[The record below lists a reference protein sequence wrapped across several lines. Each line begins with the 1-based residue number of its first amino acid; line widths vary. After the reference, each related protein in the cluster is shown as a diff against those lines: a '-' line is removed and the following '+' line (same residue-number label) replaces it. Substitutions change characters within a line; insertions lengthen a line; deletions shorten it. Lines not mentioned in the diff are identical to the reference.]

1 MISQVFAASS
11 NTAADTGI
19 HVPGWVWAVSLVVVF
34 AVYTAD
40 FIVAARNP
48 HVVAMKEAGIWVGVY
63 AVAALVFGAVMWLW
77 HGATFGAAFLAGWV
91 TEYSLSV
98 DNLFVFVIILT
109 SFAVPVLYQQEVLQ
123 IGIIGALI
131 LRFVFILIGA
141 AALERFSWLFYI
153 FGAFLIYSSIRLA
166 IKHNEEKESSENKML
181 TLLEKRLPLTTDYH
195 EGKFWLRL
203 EGRRVFTPLFIVM
216 IAIFTTDLLFALDS
230 IPAIFGLTQEPYIVF
245 MANAFALMGLRQMY
259 FLLNGLLDRLI
270 YLTYGLAVILGF
282 IGIKLLLHA
291 AHESGLDV
299 PEIGTFL
306 SLAVIILTLVVT
318 VGASLYAVKK
328 DPSKIKKPAAQ
339 EGLALGHLQQEHPH
353 DDAAGA

>member
-1 MISQVFAASS
+1 MFTQVVAASS

-19 HVPGWVWAVSLVVVF
+19 HVPGWVWAVSLIVVF
-34 AVYTAD
+34 GVYTAD
-40 FIVAARNP
+40 FVIAARNP
-48 HVVAMKEAGIWVGVY
+48 HVVEMKEAGIWVGIY
-63 AVAALVFGAVMWLW
+63 AVAALVFGAFMWWW

-98 DNLFVFVIILT
+98 DNLFVFVIILA

-131 LRFVFILIGA
+131 LRFIFIIVGA
-141 AALERFSWLFYI
+141 AALNNFSWLFYI
-153 FGAFLIYSSIRLA
+153 FGAFLIFTAVRLA
-166 IKHNEEKESSENKML
+166 MKHDDEKNASENKLL
-181 TLLEKRLPLTTDYH
+181 TVLEKRLPLTTDYH

-203 EGRRVFTPLFIVM
+203 DGRRVFTPLFIVM
-216 IAIFTTDLLFALDS
+216 IAIFSTDILFALDS

-259 FLLNGLLDRLI
+259 FLLNGMLDRLI

-291 AHESGLDV
+291 AHESGLNV
-299 PEIGTFL
+299 PTIGTYL
-306 SLAVIILTLVVT
+306 SLAVIIVTLAIT
-318 VGASLYAVKK
+318 VAASLWAVKK
-328 DPSKIKKPAAQ
+328 DPSKVKKPQAS
-339 EGLALGHLQQEHPH
+339 EGVALGHLKHEHPH
-353 DDAAGA
+353 DDAASA